1 MFKLK
6 NKLKIHSTRAGLV
19 LLSASFLLVLALPA
33 SVSANDTQR
42 EIERLCQDQGIVSPD
57 VYAGCVDSVINQQIS
72 SQCNRN
78 SADRYSEC
86 ATRINQEARPSPVTQ
101 DDFSAGDLQADCNE
115 DVLTPENCGIIA
127 YIRLFTDALSVLVGI
142 VVVMMI
148 VIGGIQYS
156 SAGNNPQAV
165 AGAKKRISQALF
177 ALVAYIF
184 MFAFLQWIVP
194 GGVF

>member
-6 NKLKIHSTRAGLV
+6 NKEFGSMHI
-19 LLSASFLLVLALPA
+19 LLLGVFI
-33 SVSANDTQR
+33 SVSGFMFLTTGSIFADNGR
-42 EIERLCQDQGIVSPD
+42 V
-57 VYAGCVDSVINQQIS
+57 AGE
-72 SQCNRN
+72 CNRITN
-78 SADRYSEC
+78 SVGRALCLEYAAQNLGVAQVSGAQLE
-86 ATRINQEARPSPVTQ
+86 
-101 DDFSAGDLQADCNE
+101 ADCDE
-115 DVLTPENCGIIA
+115 DVLTPENCSIIA
-127 YIRLFTDALSVLVGI
+127 YIRLFTDVLSVLVGI